1 MARSQS
7 TEKDKSR
14 IEGEEVGRP
23 DLGIWMEPSLIDT
36 TNDIMTIAI
45 PLFLA
50 DLYYPSPF
58 QSVMYLL
65 LTPSRDSMPRRERE
79 QESESL
85 LGVLSCIVTMLCVP
99 PNFVDTSWLIA
110 SGGC

>member
-1 MARSQS
+1 M
-7 TEKDKSR
+7 
-14 IEGEEVGRP
+14 GRP

-58 QSVMYLL
+58 QSLMYLL

-85 LGVLSCIVTMLCVP
+85 LVVQSCSVTILLVP
-99 PNFVDTSWLIA
+99 PNFVDASWLTA
-110 SGGC
+110 SVACH